1 VGSAFIFTLVLKHGA
16 CIIEASFSRK
26 LSPLNHSLQTPFDS
40 VENAHQYVRLLT
52 EAIAEAKGEIASD
65 LSAAETSN
73 EQRRVQALQIVQF
86 KLGKLERHLQ
96 TSSRLLN
103 DLRTLRRLLLEE
115 RVEAASAG
123 QNSAA

>member
-1 VGSAFIFTLVLKHGA
+1 
-16 CIIEASFSRK
+16 
-26 LSPLNHSLQTPFDS
+26 LNHSLQTPFDS
-40 VENAHQYVRLLT
+40 VENAHQYVRLLA
-52 EAIAEAKGEIASD
+52 EAIAEAKGEIAAD

-73 EQRRVQALQIVQF
+73 EERRVQALQIVQF
-86 KLGKLERHLQ
+86 KLGKLEQHLQ
-96 TSSRLLN
+96 SSSRLLN